1 MRRKVWGGCKKVA
14 WTILFTILVNS
25 IFVCATPDRVY
36 ATEDP
41 ALQAEE
47 GLVPQAETDLVPQ
60 AELDPESKSEEDDG
74 AGGTQSQTSL
84 SDVNLSGQGA
94 AGNSQPEGSNEGG
107 TADGAESEAGDGA
120 IIVGNQQS
128 IETNTSIANNGSN
141 QLIFSDNLWVAGF
154 VKDGPSLA
162 YTGSEV
168 KQKLQIFYG
177 NRQLLEGR
185 DYFLIY
191 RNNVTPKLYNTQD
204 AAYVQI
210 IMMGQY
216 RGAAKLYYS
225 IRMPEEYADW
235 GDEEAT
241 VMPPIIITPDTT
253 TSVEPENTTE
263 GDISLSTLFFKIDD
277 MTYTGEEVRPDADN
291 IHVYLTRED
300 MEAGIEF
307 TEPCYVIE
315 SYHNNIVSGRAHVVV
330 RGIGN
335 YYGRCL
341 YYFSILHK
349 TLTYK
354 VVTDVSFDKDRI
366 FLGVG
371 ENTAVNATVL
381 PEDAFNTTLIWSSSD
396 TTVAEV
402 SSSGIIYGK
411 SAGRARIKAVAQDT
425 GKAAWCDVIVDD
437 YPEGNYVTPQM
448 FLKPDDDGNGDVTY
462 AFNNAI
468 KSLNTSCDTMYVPA
482 GEYLID
488 ADIGIQ
494 LRSNVKLVMS
504 PRAVLQAKDNLNRG
518 YNVIA
523 AKNVSNVLI
532 SGGQIVGDRYS
543 HLGSGGEWGHGIGIY
558 DSLDVTVDSVDVA
571 DCWGDG
577 IYLGSEHDD
586 ELPAGCDGV
595 TISGCALHDNRRNNL
610 SIVCADNVIV
620 RGCRLD
626 GANGTAPQLGMDI
639 ETNNDENPCEHIL
652 VEDCSMSDNRGG
664 SVYITTVAADVRFV
678 RCALNG
684 LFVNYEGRDVVLT
697 DCLINGEADARVGV
711 TLENT
716 VINDKGASE
725 DKVIVDYDPDNWEVT
740 LGKYN
745 QNAQNVI
752 NGSYVTVADGE
763 ADGESKSGSVS
774 FGGERSDVA
783 ADAGGGATG
792 EGVSVMSVDG
802 DGTSA
807 SVRKVIRIERP
818 SDGTGDAGVSM
829 SLKELSGGTMTS
841 LRAGFT
847 YRFEYTIRGNGL
859 WGIKTNQTGW
869 YPIVT
874 TESFSTGIVTYNA
887 GSASS
892 CNLMIYAIDKTK
904 DMYLEIENI
913 RIIEVR

>member
-14 WTILFTILVNS
+14 WTILFTMLVNS

-47 GLVPQAETDLVPQ
+47 GLVPQAETDRVPQ
-60 AELDPESKSEEDDG
+60 AELDPESKSEVDDG

-177 NRQLLEGR
+177 SRQLLEGR

-225 IRMPEEYADW
+225 IRMPEEYVDW

-263 GDISLSTLFFKIDD
+263 GDISLSTLFYKIDD
-277 MTYTGEEVRPDADN
+277 MTYTGEEVRPDAGN

-448 FLKPDDDGNGDVTY
+448 FLKSDDDGNGDVTY

-504 PRAVLQAKDNLNRG
+504 PRAVLLAKDNLNRG

-558 DSLDVTVDSVDVA
+558 DSSDVTVDSVDVA

-595 TISGCALHDNRRNNL
+595 TISGCVLHNNRRNNL

-763 ADGESKSGSVS
+763 SKSGSVS
-774 FGGERSDVA
+774 FGGESSDVA
-783 ADAGGGATG
+783 ADAGGGAPG

-829 SLKELSGGTMTS
+829 SLRELSGGTMTS

-874 TESFSTGIVTYNA
+874 TESFSTGIVTYDA

>member
-14 WTILFTILVNS
+14 WTILFTMLVNS

-41 ALQAEE
+41 VLQAEE
-47 GLVPQAETDLVPQ
+47 DLVPQAETDLVPQ
-60 AELDPESKSEEDDG
+60 AELDPESKSEVDDG
-74 AGGTQSQTSL
+74 AGGTQSQTSP

-107 TADGAESEAGDGA
+107 TADGAESEVGDGA

-177 NRQLLEGR
+177 SRQLLEGR

-263 GDISLSTLFFKIDD
+263 GDISLSTLFYKIDD
-277 MTYTGEEVRPDADN
+277 MTYTGEEVRPDAGN

-354 VVTDVSFDKDRI
+354 CVTDVSFDKDRI
-366 FLGVG
+366 LLGVG

-396 TTVAEV
+396 TSVAEV

-411 SAGRARIKAVAQDT
+411 SAGRARITAVAQDT

-504 PRAVLQAKDNLNRG
+504 PRAVLHAKDNLNRG

-558 DSLDVTVDSVDVA
+558 DSSDVTVDSVDVA
-571 DCWGDG
+571 NCWGDG

-595 TISGCALHDNRRNNL
+595 TISGCALHNNRRNNL
-610 SIVCADNVIV
+610 SIVCADNVTV

-763 ADGESKSGSVS
+763 SKSGSVS

-783 ADAGGGATG
+783 ADAAGGAPG

-829 SLKELSGGTMTS
+829 SLRELSGGTMTS

-874 TESFSTGIVTYNA
+874 TESFSTGIVTYDA